1 LALVSPV
8 LAQDEAST
16 LADVKD
22 SASQLQFYLASVAKS
37 GGKAD
42 FSKPPVSD
50 QFARVFDLKR
60 LAALPQPKASDL
72 TWLTEWGTAGSAVHS
87 SILYFGI
94 TPPVDPSFDLAAI
107 KRNMFVYEDQ
117 EAVARSFMLRVSARE
132 ITAMS
137 LFMEKHA
144 SDPHTPMSE
153 QRLNAARAAGARIV
167 YEALFTIVTG
177 QKPANARLLS
187 AAMRDTSEVW
197 ARYIFAKD
205 RPPILNRIA
214 DAEKATKDG
223 EAQQN
228 LVALGAALAA
238 AK

>member
-1 LALVSPV
+1 LALVSPA
-8 LAQDEAST
+8 LAQDNAST

-22 SASQLQFYLASVAKS
+22 SASQLQLYLASVAKS

-72 TWLTEWGTAGSAVHS
+72 AWLTQWGIAGYVVHK
-87 SILYFGI
+87 SILNFGI
-94 TPPVDPSFDLAAI
+94 NPPVDPSFDQAAI
-107 KRNMFVYEDQ
+107 KRNMFAYEDQ
-117 EAVARSFMLRVSARE
+117 EAVARSFMVRISARE

-137 LFMEKHA
+137 LLAEEHS
-144 SDPHTPMSE
+144 SDQHTPMGE
-153 QRLNAARAAGARIV
+153 QRLNAARVAVGRVV
-167 YEALFTIVTG
+167 YEALFTIITG
-177 QKPANARLLS
+177 EKPANARLLS
-187 AAMRDTSEVW
+187 AALRDTSEVW

-205 RPPILNRIA
+205 RPPILNQVA
-214 DAEKATKDG
+214 AAEKSTKDA